1 MDVSTG
7 LVIAGSFFVRLAAIS
22 GALAVALG
30 AYGAHVVQES
40 DRYTARQKDV
50 WERANKY
57 HILHSLALLAV
68 PLTGHPWLSGSLLF
82 TGMTVFSGTCY
93 IHVLTGN
100 KGIIRFTPMGGITL
114 IIAWLSMA
122 YV

>member
-1 MDVSTG
+1 MDVSG
-7 LVIAGSFFVRLAAIS
+7 IVIAGNFFVRLAAVS

-40 DRYTARQKDV
+40 DKYTARQKDV

-68 PLTGHPWLSGSLLF
+68 PLTAHPCLSGSLIF
-82 TGMTVFSGTCY
+82 AGMSVFCGTCY
-93 IHVLTGN
+93 VHVLTGN
-100 KGIIRFTPMGGITL
+100 KGVIRFTPMGGITL